1 MTRRVRLACDN
12 EGGRLDPDDDRPIVP
27 FDKGD
32 SGSDS
37 KNYY

>member
-12 EGGRLDPDDDRPIVP
+12 EGGRIDPDDDRPIVP